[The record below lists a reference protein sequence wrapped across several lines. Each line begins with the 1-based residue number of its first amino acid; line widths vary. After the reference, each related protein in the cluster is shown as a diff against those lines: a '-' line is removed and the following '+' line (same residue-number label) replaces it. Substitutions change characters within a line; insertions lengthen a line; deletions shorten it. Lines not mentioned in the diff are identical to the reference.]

1 MAKDRKQSVIT
12 FEARLENPQPKM
24 DAAFVT
30 FPYDVE
36 EIFGTRA
43 MVKVKATFDG
53 YPYRG
58 ILSNMGG
65 DHHVILVRKDVRE
78 AIRKKVGETVAVTIE
93 QDHQERTIEIPAGL
107 QKLLDKNKKA
117 SEFFNKLSYT
127 NRKEYVLWITSAKKA
142 DTLENRLAKTIE
154 KLMQGLKN
162 PTDKG

>member
-1 MAKDRKQSVIT
+1 MAKHQKQSVIA
-12 FEARLENPQPKM
+12 FKAKLENPQPNM
-24 DAAFVT
+24 DAAFIT
-30 FPYDVE
+30 FPYDVQ

-78 AIRKKVGETVAVTIE
+78 AIRKKVGESVEVTIE
-93 QDHQERTIEIPAGL
+93 QDLEERTLEVPGDL
-107 QKLLDKNKKA
+107 QKLFDKKRKA
-117 SEFFNKLSYT
+117 AEFFNKLSYT
-127 NRKEYVLWITSAKKA
+127 NRKEYVLWITSAKRPE
-142 DTLENRLAKTIE
+142 TRENRLLKTIE
-154 KLMQGLKN
+154 KLQLGLRN